1 MANTSATGGY
11 LTPGGSALLRDE
23 VLEDALQ
30 AHVVGITDLP
40 GFMVRPRWQ
49 PTVPEMPEPDQNW
62 AAIGVKLTRAD
73 DGPVLE
79 QQEEFTRYIR
89 HETMDVLV
97 TFYGPSGFEYASL
110 FRDGLAIPQNNQPL
124 SAIKAKLISTGD
136 ILAIP
141 ELVNQQFIRR
151 YDLPFTIR
159 RKVERTYQIK
169 PFNSPP
175 VISVTGD

>member
-1 MANTSATGGY
+1 MTNTSATGGY
-11 LTPGGSALLRDE
+11 LTPAGGALPRDE

-30 AHVVGITDLP
+30 AHVVGITGLP

-49 PTVPEMPEPDQNW
+49 STIPEMPELDQNW
-62 AAIGVKLTRAD
+62 AAIGVKLSRAD
-73 DGPVLE
+73 ASPVLD
-79 QQEEFTRYIR
+79 QQDEDARYVR
-89 HETMDVLV
+89 HITIDVLV
-97 TFYGPSGFEYASL
+97 TFYGPSGFEYAEL

-124 SAIKAKLISTGD
+124 SVIKAKLISTGD
-136 ILAIP
+136 ILNIP

-151 YDLPFTIR
+151 YDMPYIIR

-175 VISVTGD
+175 VVNFTGG

>member
-11 LTPGGSALLRDE
+11 LTPGGGALPRDE
-23 VLEDALQ
+23 ELEDALQ
-30 AHVVGITDLP
+30 AHVVGITGLP
-40 GFMVRPRWQ
+40 GAMVRPRWQ
-49 PTVPEMPEPDQNW
+49 STVPEMPEPDQNW
-62 AAIGVKLTRAD
+62 AAIGVKLSRAD
-73 DGPVLE
+73 AGPALE
-79 QQEEFTRYIR
+79 QQDENTRYIR

-97 TFYGPSGFEYASL
+97 TFYGPSGFEYAEL

-124 SAIKAKLISTGD
+124 FAIKAKLIGHGD
-136 ILAIP
+136 ILNIP

-175 VISVTGD
+175 VVSFTGG